1 MSCDTHQTALES
13 RPAALPLPTVLR
25 IASRARNCCHDN
37 FISDRDAWSSVTN
50 VAPPPIA
57 FDFRWDFSVACLL
70 WNSEIDRWWQYE
82 EKLGIWEGKH
92 VPVSLNFLMGGSFI
106 PCVFIFN
113 IILFISIATN
123 NFSPDIEC
131 TNKKIPFVRFYWFL
145 KTIEQM
151 TESVQKDCQILYSIS
166 RKSTTDKLPNNPTE
180 RKYNR
185 VNTNLPYQTSI
196 SLTLSFKQ
204 LVGKR

>member
-1 MSCDTHQTALES
+1 
-13 RPAALPLPTVLR
+13 
-25 IASRARNCCHDN
+25 
-37 FISDRDAWSSVTN
+37 
-50 VAPPPIA
+50 
-57 FDFRWDFSVACLL
+57 
-70 WNSEIDRWWQYE
+70 
-82 EKLGIWEGKH
+82 
-92 VPVSLNFLMGGSFI
+92 
-106 PCVFIFN
+106 
-113 IILFISIATN
+113 
-123 NFSPDIEC
+123 
-131 TNKKIPFVRFYWFL
+131 
-145 KTIEQM
+145 M